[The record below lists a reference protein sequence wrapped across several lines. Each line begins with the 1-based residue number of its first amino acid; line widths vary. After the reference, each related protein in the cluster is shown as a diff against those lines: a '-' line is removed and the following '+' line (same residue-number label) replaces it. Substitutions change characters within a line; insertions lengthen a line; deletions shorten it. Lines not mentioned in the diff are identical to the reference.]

1 MAEQEKLSTL
11 KFSLMGHTYESCMGK
26 GATILMGYHAGKRAA
41 LVLQL
46 EGTAP
51 GGDSQHTQ

>member
-1 MAEQEKLSTL
+1 MAEQQKPRTL
-11 KFSLMGHTYESCMGK
+11 KFSLVGHTYETCMGK
-26 GATILMGYHAGKRAA
+26 GTTILIGYHTGKHAA

-51 GGDSQHTQ
+51 GGNSQHTQ

>member
-1 MAEQEKLSTL
+1 
-11 KFSLMGHTYESCMGK
+11 MGE
-26 GATILMGYHAGKRAA
+26 GATILTGYHTGKRAA

-46 EGTAP
+46 EGIAP